1 MSDYEIPADNYIAH
15 ITDTTTG
22 ETRAVRMDYPF
33 GDGSYYWWRE
43 GNASCDCNRGA
54 WFYGR
59 GGLERHPCGDGRYRV
74 RCVDDAGNVLY
85 EDRVAFDIH
94 PRDV

>member
-1 MSDYEIPADNYIAH
+1 LATTYIAH

-22 ETRAVRMDYPF
+22 ETRAVRMNHEFLDSSDY
-33 GDGSYYWWRE
+33 GWRD

-54 WFYGR
+54 WFHGTGR
-59 GGLERHPCGDGRYRV
+59 TEKHPCGDGRYRV

-85 EDRVAFDIH
+85 EDEEDGA
-94 PRDV
+94 